1 MNRRKKKQPP
11 ELIRL
16 WGEVW
21 ERWRWPE
28 GREGRTGAA
37 IWVESVERE
46 PSPQGS
52 PATLAVPARLAIAAP
67 LWIDSV
73 DDTLVDEMVRL
84 ELDVRGLLGKR
95 QAAGDAV
102 VRTVTATP
110 ERTLVLATVF
120 PAALPESMPVALFDQ
135 YEASPFLRP
144 LGASALTLWREGGDL
159 VAGFTREG
167 KVVYW
172 ETIGWTDDSRE
183 IADWLN
189 LACLQLRAEGVIE
202 GTLEFVSELPGFKAG
217 VIALPEGVVA
227 ASSGAEEPE
236 GKPTLAGGIF
246 RWRPPLAVAAAT
258 AAVRARQMRQIVYAA
273 AAMYLGVAL
282 IVGLYLGYQSLR
294 KQALLDEAKNL
305 QAEVGQ
311 FEPVSREWRRI
322 AATAAP
328 EFFPLEVLHHIVKHL
343 PADGV
348 RMTIFNVENGRV
360 LIEGDANPQRL
371 TSPFYEAISADP
383 DLVDFT
389 WDMPQPTLRPD
400 GSAKFLIQG
409 TFALP
414 ELP

>member
-1 MNRRKKKQPP
+1 MSRGKQKQTP

-21 ERWRWPE
+21 ERWRWS
-28 GREGRTGAA
+28 EGRTGEA

-46 PSPQGS
+46 PTPQGS
-52 PATLAVPARLAIAAP
+52 PATLAVPARLALAAP

-73 DDTLVDEMVRL
+73 DETLVDEMVRL

-102 VRTVTATP
+102 VRTVAVTP

-120 PAALPESMPVALFDQ
+120 PAALPEAMPVALFDQ

-144 LGASALTLWREGGDL
+144 LSANSLTLWREGGDL
-159 VAGFTREG
+159 VAALTRDER
-167 KVVYW
+167 VLYW
-172 ETIGWTDDSRE
+172 EAIGWTDDSRE
-183 IADWLN
+183 IGGWLG
-189 LACLQLRAEGVIE
+189 LVCLQLRAEGVIE
-202 GTLEFVSELPGFKAG
+202 GALSFVNELPGFKTG

-227 ASSGAEEPE
+227 EPPDADGPE
-236 GKPTLAGGIF
+236 ARPVLAGGIF

-258 AAVRARQMRQIVYAA
+258 AAIRARQMRQIAYAA
-273 AAMYLGVAL
+273 AAMYAGVAL

-294 KQALLDEAKNL
+294 KKSLLGEANNL

-343 PADGV
+343 PEDGV
-348 RMTIFNVENGRV
+348 RLTIFNVEGGRV
-360 LIEGDANPQRL
+360 LVEGDANPQRL
-371 TSPFYEAISADP
+371 TSPFFEAISIDP
-383 DLVDFT
+383 ELIDYA

-400 GSAKFLIQG
+400 GSAKFSIQG

>member
-1 MNRRKKKQPP
+1 MSRGNKKQPP

-28 GREGRTGAA
+28 GRTGNAV
-37 IWVESVERE
+37 WVESVERE
-46 PSPQGS
+46 PTPQGS
-52 PATLAVPARLAIAAP
+52 PATLAVPARLALAAP

-73 DDTLVDEMVRL
+73 EDELVEEMVRL

-102 VRTVTATP
+102 VRTVAATP

-144 LGASALTLWREGGDL
+144 LMANALTLWREGGDL

-172 ETIGWTDDSRE
+172 EAIGWTDDARE
-183 IADWLN
+183 IGAWLN
-189 LACLQLRAEGVIE
+189 LACLQLRAEAVIE
-202 GTLEFVSELPGFKAG
+202 GELGFVSELPGFKAG
-217 VIALPEGVVA
+217 VIALPDGVVA
-227 ASSGAEEPE
+227 ATSDE
-236 GKPTLAGGIF
+236 GDSKSDPILAGGIF
-246 RWRPPLAVAAAT
+246 RWRPPQAVAAAT
-258 AAVRARQMRQIVYAA
+258 AAVRARQMRQIAYAA
-273 AAMYLGVAL
+273 LAMYLGLAL
-282 IVGLYLGYQSLR
+282 IVGLYLAYQGLR
-294 KQALLDEAKNL
+294 KKALLDEAESL
-305 QAEVGQ
+305 QAEVGE
-311 FEPVSREWRRI
+311 FEPVSRAWQRV
-322 AATAAP
+322 AKTAAP

-343 PADGV
+343 PEDGV
-348 RMTIFNVENGRV
+348 RMTIYNVEDGRV

-371 TSPFYEAISADP
+371 TSPFYEAISSDP
-383 DLVDFT
+383 ELVDYS

-400 GSAKFLIQG
+400 GSAKFQILG
-409 TFALP
+409 TFSLP
-414 ELP
+414 DLP